1 VPPSKIPPL
10 ATIPGEERALCK
22 IIDEKITRDKGQ
34 DICLYLAR
42 FKDLLS
48 DCERWLKK
56 EEIPEADKLIR
67 TFQAS
72 VRGKKGS
79 GVRAILFSGGA
90 SVSRLVLLRSNYPA
104 NK

>member
-1 VPPSKIPPL
+1 VPSSTIPPL
-10 ATIPGEERALCK
+10 ATIPGEERVPCK

-34 DICLYLAR
+34 DICLYLTR

-48 DCERWLKK
+48 DNNRWLKK
-56 EEIPEADKLIR
+56 EEIPEADKLLR

-79 GVRAILFSGGA
+79 GVRAILFRGGQ
-90 SVSRLVLLRSNYPA
+90 VSA
-104 NK
+104 A